1 MTGVACGVA
10 CKIVAQVNAP
20 VPGTETENILTWKI
34 RKVKRV
40 CRDIVPILRHGDDRS
55 RFLTD
60 KVLKQLD
67 AATFRGSNLD
77 GAAPLQEA
85 QAATLDVSARL
96 KEMW

>member
-20 VPGTETENILTWKI
+20 VPGAETENILTWKI
-34 RKVKRV
+34 REVKRV

-60 KVLKQLD
+60 KRFQPIIGNGRD
-67 AATFRGSNLD
+67 SGNY
-77 GAAPLQEA
+77 GAGNE
-85 QAATLDVSARL
+85 SERNRR
-96 KEMW
+96 